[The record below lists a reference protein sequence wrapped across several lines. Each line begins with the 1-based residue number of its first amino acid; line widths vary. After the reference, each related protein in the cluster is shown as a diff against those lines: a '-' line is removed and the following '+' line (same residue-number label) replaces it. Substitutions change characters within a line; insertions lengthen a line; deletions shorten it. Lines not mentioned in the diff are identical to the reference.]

1 MTEPVTAK
9 REQVSKKDDKED
21 NASVQEIMVRSNNM
35 SFPSPFWT
43 FGDYITTRRWSI
55 FDVAGRRRRI
65 CETQGSPHE
74 EGVLYALGFKVGTSL
89 KVLESRDFFLFFVK
103 YSSSGSAPT
112 WSPCQWL
119 ASTKHLAR
127 ASSPTTTSYRLSGR
141 LVAFRILSFKC
152 FESVFIYVCHP
163 RSVASSTALV
173 GSVTASSWTGKAK
186 KSRKT

>member
-1 MTEPVTAK
+1 MLGNKVK
-9 REQVSKKDDKED
+9 NCR
-21 NASVQEIMVRSNNM
+21 
-35 SFPSPFWT
+35 
-43 FGDYITTRRWSI
+43 SI

-89 KVLESRDFFLFFVK
+89 KVLESGDFFLFFVK

-119 ASTKHLAR
+119 ASTKHLAK

-152 FESVFIYVCHP
+152 FESVFIYFCHP
-163 RSVASSTALV
+163 RSVASSTALA
-173 GSVTASSWTGKAK
+173 GSSTASSWTGKAK
-186 KSRKT
+186 KSRKTQFSFFERIQDKLSNSHPGGNGHLDHPCLHS

>member
-35 SFPSPFWT
+35 SFPSPFPFWT
-43 FGDYITTRRWSI
+43 YYEKMNSI

-89 KVLESRDFFLFFVK
+89 KVLESRDFFLFSVK
-103 YSSSGSAPT
+103 YSSSGSAPI
-112 WSPCQWL
+112 WSRCQWL

-141 LVAFRILSFKC
+141 LVAFSRLSFKC
-152 FESVFIYVCHP
+152 FESVQLIF
-163 RSVASSTALV
+163 L
-173 GSVTASSWTGKAK
+173 
-186 KSRKT
+186 

>member
-1 MTEPVTAK
+1 MQRFQIGWVLMTEPVTAK

-43 FGDYITTRRWSI
+43 FGDYITRKWSI

-74 EGVLYALGFKVGTSL
+74 EGVLYALGFKVGTNL
-89 KVLESRDFFLFFVK
+89 KVIESRDFFLFSVK
-103 YSSSGSAPT
+103 YSSSGSAPI
-112 WSPCQWL
+112 WSRCQWL

-127 ASSPTTTSYRLSGR
+127 ASSQTTTSYRLSGR
-141 LVAFRILSFKC
+141 LVAFSRLSFKC
-152 FESVFIYVCHP
+152 FESVQHTF
-163 RSVASSTALV
+163 L
-173 GSVTASSWTGKAK
+173 
-186 KSRKT
+186 

>member
-43 FGDYITTRRWSI
+43 FGDYLTRKWSI
-55 FDVAGRRRRI
+55 FDVAGRRRRL

-74 EGVLYALGFKVGTSL
+74 ERVLYALGFKVGTSL

-119 ASTKHLAR
+119 ASTKHLAK
-127 ASSPTTTSYRLSGR
+127 ASSPTTTSYRLLGR
-141 LVAFRILSFKC
+141 LVAFRRLSFKC
-152 FESVFIYVCHP
+152 FESVHIFIF
-163 RSVASSTALV
+163 L
-173 GSVTASSWTGKAK
+173 
-186 KSRKT
+186 